1 MYHCTFPNCNRKYQ
15 KDLTYLNHVRKVHGD
30 PDPVLPE
37 QREVEQRR
45 AAVKKEITWYI
56 CPECSRRYKIKEK
69 YDGHIRRFHPAL
81 CDEQGIVAEDPVEK
95 KLLGCHRCNKK
106 FRSQESYELHMAEA
120 HEIADPEPAL
130 EIDGN
135 TKPSGP
141 RKTFKQI
148 KLEEAKKRAQEKR
161 REEQRLAEERRRVE
175 EEEMEK
181 FRQKKAGEIARLEE
195 ERLQLA
201 QHKLQMEKK
210 RLEVEEEEMEKFRQE
225 KAGEI
230 ARLEEE
236 RLQLAQHELKMEKE
250 RLEVEERRLQFL
262 DENSEMVNIC
272 PICLSGNANVIS
284 YSCRHLICCKD
295 CLPQFKK
302 CFTKC
307 PMCRARVTEFVEF
320 YG

>member
-201 QHKLQMEKK
+201 QH
-210 RLEVEEEEMEKFRQE
+210 
-225 KAGEI
+225 
-230 ARLEEE
+230 
-236 RLQLAQHELKMEKE
+236 ELKMEKE